1 MRRIGRAAF
10 GSFICALPLAFAGP
24 AQAEIELSQSLDR
37 TEAGLDD
44 TFHLTVTVSDAP
56 ESAQFQFP
64 FGSDFSVLGKSESS
78 QISYQLGGSG
88 PGGIHRSHKYVL
100 LMRANRPGQITIP
113 ATVMTV
119 GGRTYKTESV
129 QITVKRGHVDDPR
142 ARVGRPSFPDPLSRF
157 RMPGMPGF
165 DEDEEGFP
173 AIDVPRS
180 DSDLF
185 LRSSLDLDEVYV
197 GEQVT
202 LSIYVF
208 SRVDL
213 SSVDAV
219 NLPKL
224 DGFWSEELDSPSQL
238 SGEHKVLN
246 GVPYRAYLLKR
257 RALFPMKAGAI
268 SIGAAQA
275 DITTGFLFAGR
286 RVHRTGN
293 EVLLKVKPLPPGAP
307 AGFAAANVGKW
318 RVSTEVSQT
327 QVQLGQPVTVSVI
340 LEGRGNLK
348 NAVVPPMTGPASLR
362 IYDPTSTDKLTSA
375 KGKIGGRR
383 IQEYLV
389 MPQQTGTVTLAP
401 LSISYFNPASGRYET
416 STSEPIEL
424 KATGS
429 EGAKLVASPTLEP
442 AAKNV
447 LVVGGLRPPRH
458 EAHFSSPGEP
468 LWRKPFFVPALVAP
482 LGAWLALALVGFVR
496 GRLSHEDEAS
506 RKGKRIREARRRLSA
521 AEKLRN
527 SGRSAEL
534 YSEVEKALLQFLE
547 AKLAVPVVGLTRDAL
562 EARMSAAG
570 VSERCRAQILR
581 ALEACDVARFAP
593 GASTPS
599 QERVLE
605 DARAAMESWEGR

>member
-1 MRRIGRAAF
+1 MRRTGRAAF
-10 GSFICALPLAFAGP
+10 GPLICMLLAFAGP
-24 AQAEIELSQSLDR
+24 ARAEIELSQGVDR
-37 TEAGLDD
+37 TEVGLDD
-44 TFHLTVTVSDAP
+44 TFRLTVTVSDAP
-56 ESAQFQFP
+56 DSAQFQFP

-88 PGGIHRSHKYVL
+88 PGGIHRSHTYVL

-142 ARVGRPSFPDPLSRF
+142 ARPGTPAFPDPFGRF
-157 RMPGMPGF
+157 RMPGF
-165 DEDEEGFP
+165 DEDEDGFP

-257 RALFPMKAGAI
+257 RALFPMKAGAM
-268 SIGAAQA
+268 SVGAAEA

-307 AGFAAANVGKW
+307 AGFAAANVGRW
-318 RVSTEVSQT
+318 RLSTEVSQT
-327 QVQLGQPVTVSVI
+327 QVQLGQPLTVSVI

-348 NAVVPPMTGPASLR
+348 NAVMPALIGPASLR
-362 IYDPTSTDKLTSA
+362 IYEPTSTDKLTTA

-401 LSISYFNPASGRYET
+401 LSFSYFNPASGRYET
-416 STSEPIEL
+416 STTETIEL
-424 KATGS
+424 KVTGS

-447 LVVGGLRPPRH
+447 LAVGGLRPPRH
-458 EAHFSSPGEP
+458 EAHFSAPGEP
-468 LWRKPFFVPALVAP
+468 LWRKSFFVPALVAP

-506 RKGKRIREARRRLSA
+506 RKSKRIREARRRLSA

-534 YSEVEKALLQFLE
+534 YTEVEKALLQFLE
-547 AKLAVPVVGLTRDAL
+547 AKLNVPVVGLTRDAL
-562 EARMSAAG
+562 EARMRTAG
-570 VSERCRAQILR
+570 VSEQCRTQILR
-581 ALEACDVARFAP
+581 ALEACEVARFAP
-593 GASTPS
+593 GASTPA

-605 DARAAMESWEGR
+605 DAQTAMERWEGR

>member
-1 MRRIGRAAF
+1 M
-10 GSFICALPLAFAGP
+10 LLAFAGP
-24 AQAEIELSQSLDR
+24 ARAEIELSQGVDR
-37 TEAGLDD
+37 TEVGLDD
-44 TFHLTVTVSDAP
+44 TFRLTVAVSDAP
-56 ESAQFQFP
+56 DSAQFQFP

-88 PGGIHRSHKYVL
+88 PGGIHRSHTYVL

-119 GGRTYKTESV
+119 GGRTYKTDAV

-142 ARVGRPSFPDPLSRF
+142 ARVGPPDPFGRF
-157 RMPGMPGF
+157 RMPGVPGF
-165 DEDEEGFP
+165 DEDEDGFP
-173 AIDVPRS
+173 SIDVPRS

-257 RALFPMKAGAI
+257 RALFPMKAGTM
-268 SIGAAQA
+268 SIGAAEA

-318 RVSTEVSQT
+318 RLSTEVSQT

-348 NAVVPPMTGPASLR
+348 NAVIPALSGPVSLR
-362 IYDPTSTDKLTSA
+362 IYEPTSTDKLTSG

-424 KATGS
+424 KVTGS

-442 AAKNV
+442 PAKNV

-458 EAHFSSPGEP
+458 QAHFSWPGDP

-496 GRLSHEDEAS
+496 QRLSNDDEAS
-506 RKGKRIREARRRLSA
+506 RKSKRIREARRRLSTA
-521 AEKLRN
+521 QKLRN

-547 AKLAVPVVGLTRDAL
+547 AKPAVPVVGLTRDAL
-562 EARMSAAG
+562 EARMRAAG
-570 VSERCRAQILR
+570 VSEQCRAQILR
-581 ALEACDVARFAP
+581 ALEACDVVRFAP
-593 GASTPS
+593 GTSTPS
-599 QERVLE
+599 EELVLE
-605 DARAAMESWEGR
+605 DARTAMESWEGR

>member
-1 MRRIGRAAF
+1 MRKIGRAAF
-10 GSFICALPLAFAGP
+10 GWFICALPLAFAGP
-24 AQAEIELSQSLDR
+24 ALAQIELSQSLDR
-37 TEAGLDD
+37 TEVGLDD

-56 ESAQFQFP
+56 DSAQFQFP
-64 FGSDFSVLGKSESS
+64 FSSDFSVLGKSESS
-78 QISYQLGGSG
+78 QISYQFGGSG
-88 PGGIHRSHKYVL
+88 PGGIHRSHHYVL

-119 GGRTYKTESV
+119 GGRTYKAESV

-142 ARVGRPSFPDPLSRF
+142 ARVGMPGFPDPLGRF
-157 RMPGMPGF
+157 RMPGVPGF
-165 DEDEEGFP
+165 DQDEDGFP

-257 RALFPMKAGAI
+257 RALFPMKAGAM
-268 SIGAAQA
+268 SIGAAEA

-307 AGFAAANVGKW
+307 AGFAAANVGRW
-318 RVSTEVSQT
+318 RLSTEVSQA

-348 NAVVPPMTGPASLR
+348 NAVMPALIGPASLR
-362 IYDPTSTDKLTSA
+362 IYEPTSTDKLTTA

-389 MPQQTGTVTLAP
+389 MPQQTGTATLAP

-424 KATGS
+424 KVTGS

-447 LVVGGLRPPRH
+447 LALGGLRPPRH

-496 GRLSHEDEAS
+496 GRLSQEDEAS
-506 RKGKRIREARRRLSA
+506 RKSKRIREARRRLGA

-547 AKLAVPVVGLTRDAL
+547 AKLAVPVVGLMRDAL
-562 EARMSAAG
+562 EARMRSAG
-570 VSERCRAQILR
+570 VSEQCRAQILR
-581 ALEACDVARFAP
+581 ALEACDLARFAP

-599 QERVLE
+599 PERVLE
-605 DARAAMESWEGR
+605 DARTAMESWEGR

>member
-1 MRRIGRAAF
+1 MRRIGSAAF
-10 GSFICALPLAFAGP
+10 ARWAALAMLGASAS
-24 AQAEIELSQSLDR
+24 ARAEIELSQSVDQ
-37 TEAGLDD
+37 TEVGLDD
-44 TFHLTVTVSDAP
+44 TFRLTVTVSNAP
-56 ESAQFQFP
+56 DSARLQFP
-64 FGSDFSVLGKSESS
+64 VGSDFDVLSKSESTHL
-78 QISYQLGGSG
+78 SYQLGGGG
-88 PGGIHRSHKYVL
+88 PASITRAHKYML
-100 LMRANRPGQITIP
+100 LMRANRAGTITIP
-113 ATVMTV
+113 PTVLTI
-119 GGRTYKTESV
+119 GDKTYKTEPV
-129 QITVKRGHVDDPR
+129 QIAVKRGHVQSPR
-142 ARVGRPSFPDPLSRF
+142 AQRGSQFPPDPFRRF
-157 RMPGMPGF
+157 RFPGLPGF
-165 DEDEEGFP
+165 DDEQDDFP
-173 AIDVPRS
+173 EVDVPRS

-185 LRSSLDLDEVYV
+185 LRSSLDRDEIFV

-605 DARAAMESWEGR
+605 DARAAM